1 MWVAKSK
8 KKVSFAS
15 PLTQVLGESKKE
27 FCFVPCPQPLIHT
40 TRCAVH
46 DTIQCLRNFSSLM
59 LL

>member
-15 PLTQVLGESKKE
+15 PLTQVLGESKTS
-27 FCFVPCPQPLIHT
+27 FALCPQPLIHT
-40 TRCAVH
+40 TSCAVH